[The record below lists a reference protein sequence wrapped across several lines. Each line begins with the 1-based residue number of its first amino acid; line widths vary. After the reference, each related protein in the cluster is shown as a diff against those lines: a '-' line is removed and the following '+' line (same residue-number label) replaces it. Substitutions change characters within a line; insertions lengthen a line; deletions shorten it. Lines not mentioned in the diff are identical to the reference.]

1 MVLGQIQ
8 KFPAYGIVFYGHA
21 TLEVMRMIG
30 AFVVGAIG
38 YPLLELIYRKR
49 THYSMAV
56 AGGIGLCLM
65 KAAASMPCMMI
76 IKVTLCGLGITI
88 IELLCGMIWNRQY
101 QVWDYRKI
109 RLNYKGQVCLP
120 YTLLWCALSACVLT
134 FMTK

>member
-1 MVLGQIQ
+1 MFDIFV
-8 KFPAYGIVFYGHA
+8 A
-21 TLEVMRMIG
+21 G
-30 AFVVGAIG
+30 AVG

-56 AGGIGLCLM
+56 AGGIGLCLV
-65 KAAASMPCMMI
+65 KIAASLPCIMI
-76 IKVTLCGLGITI
+76 AKVALCGLGITL

-120 YTLLWCALSACVLT
+120 YTLLWCALSTGVLT
-134 FMTK
+134 LMKK

>member
-8 KFPAYGIVFYGHA
+8 KFPAYGIAFYGHA

-65 KAAASMPCMMI
+65 QVAASMPCMMI
-76 IKVTLCGLGITI
+76 IKVAFASTEELDTFINQLQIFGNTQTQIVFSTAKCISGVDIGK
-88 IELLCGMIWNRQY
+88 IEAGEYPNT
-101 QVWDYRKI
+101 
-109 RLNYKGQVCLP
+109 P
-120 YTLLWCALSACVLT
+120 VL
-134 FMTK
+134 KK